1 MNINGIIIKGIG
13 GFYYVEAADGIVY
26 ECKARGVF
34 RKEKITPLAGVE
46 ITVESNNKNSIDKIL
61 ERRNFFKRPPISN
74 VDTLVIVSSVC
85 DPRPNLLIIDR
96 LTAVASYKN
105 VEPIIVFTKDD
116 LQSANEFAKIYT
128 NAGFKTFAVSNETG
142 EGIEKVKS
150 IIDGGIT
157 VFTGNSGVGKSSLI
171 NRMYPDF
178 CLETGEISRKLG
190 RGRHTTRHVE
200 LFKVGRKQLL
210 CLNGAFALCLC
221 NLLLNKVGKSDGITA
236 DFVCRRNYNG
246 IRRINTSLTL
256 GVKRRKAVYTV
267 TPEFNSVRPALMSLS
282 ISSSCSTVSPT
293 VSVILLAIS
302 SSGGIV
308 SCKAASTE
316 QTTARTL
323 PSTR

>member
-34 RKEKITPLAGVE
+34 RKEKITPLAGDRVE

-61 ERRNFFKRPPISN
+61 ERRNFFKRPPIAN

-116 LQSANEFAKIYT
+116 LQSANEFVKIYT

-200 LFKVGRKQLL
+200 LFKVGSGYIADTPGFSSLDFETNDLIKKDELAFCFLDFADYIGSCRFSTCAHVNDKGCSLVEAVKNGDVERTRHESYVTMYNEVKDIKDWQL
-210 CLNGAFALCLC
+210 
-221 NLLLNKVGKSDGITA
+221 
-236 DFVCRRNYNG
+236 
-246 IRRINTSLTL
+246 
-256 GVKRRKAVYTV
+256 
-267 TPEFNSVRPALMSLS
+267 
-282 ISSSCSTVSPT
+282 
-293 VSVILLAIS
+293 
-302 SSGGIV
+302 
-308 SCKAASTE
+308 
-316 QTTARTL
+316 
-323 PSTR
+323 

>member
-34 RKEKITPLAGVE
+34 RKEKITPLAGDRVE

-61 ERRNFFKRPPISN
+61 ERRNFFKRPPIAN
-74 VDTLVIVSSVC
+74 IDTLVIVSSVC

-116 LQSANEFAKIYT
+116 LQSANEFVKIYT

-150 IIDGGIT
+150 IIDGGVT

-200 LFKVGRKQLL
+200 LFKVGSGYIADTPGFSTLDFETNDLIKKDELAFCFPDFTDYIGSCRFSTCAHVNDKGCSLVEAVKNGDVERTRHESYVTMYNEVKNIKDWQL
-210 CLNGAFALCLC
+210 
-221 NLLLNKVGKSDGITA
+221 
-236 DFVCRRNYNG
+236 
-246 IRRINTSLTL
+246 
-256 GVKRRKAVYTV
+256 
-267 TPEFNSVRPALMSLS
+267 
-282 ISSSCSTVSPT
+282 
-293 VSVILLAIS
+293 
-302 SSGGIV
+302 
-308 SCKAASTE
+308 
-316 QTTARTL
+316 
-323 PSTR
+323 

>member
-34 RKEKITPLAGVE
+34 RKEKITPLAGDRVE

-61 ERRNFFKRPPISN
+61 ERRNFFKRPPIAN
-74 VDTLVIVSSVC
+74 IDTLVIVSSVC

-200 LFKVGRKQLL
+200 LFKVGSGYIADTPGFSSLDFETNDLIKKDELAFCFPDFTDYIGSCRFSTCAHVNDKGCSLVEAVKNGDVERTRHESYVTMYNEVKDIKDWQL
-210 CLNGAFALCLC
+210 
-221 NLLLNKVGKSDGITA
+221 
-236 DFVCRRNYNG
+236 
-246 IRRINTSLTL
+246 
-256 GVKRRKAVYTV
+256 
-267 TPEFNSVRPALMSLS
+267 
-282 ISSSCSTVSPT
+282 
-293 VSVILLAIS
+293 
-302 SSGGIV
+302 
-308 SCKAASTE
+308 
-316 QTTARTL
+316 
-323 PSTR
+323 

>member
-34 RKEKITPLAGVE
+34 RKEKITPLAGDRVE

-61 ERRNFFKRPPISN
+61 ERRNFFKRPPIAN

-116 LQSANEFAKIYT
+116 LQSANEFVKIYT

-200 LFKVGRKQLL
+200 LFKVGSGYIADTPGFSSLDFETNDLIKKDELAFCFPDFAYYIGSCRFSTCAHVNDKGCSLVEAVKSGDVERTRHESYVTMYNEVKDFKDWQL
-210 CLNGAFALCLC
+210 
-221 NLLLNKVGKSDGITA
+221 
-236 DFVCRRNYNG
+236 
-246 IRRINTSLTL
+246 
-256 GVKRRKAVYTV
+256 
-267 TPEFNSVRPALMSLS
+267 
-282 ISSSCSTVSPT
+282 
-293 VSVILLAIS
+293 
-302 SSGGIV
+302 
-308 SCKAASTE
+308 
-316 QTTARTL
+316 
-323 PSTR
+323 

>member
-34 RKEKITPLAGVE
+34 RKEKITPLAGDRVE

-61 ERRNFFKRPPISN
+61 ERRNFFKRPPIAN
-74 VDTLVIVSSVC
+74 IDTLIIVSSVC

-116 LQSANEFAKIYT
+116 LQSANEFVKIYT

-150 IIDGGIT
+150 IIDGGVT

-200 LFKVGRKQLL
+200 LFKVGSGYIADTPGFSSLDFETNDLIKKDELAFCFPDFTDYIGSCRFSTCAHVNDKGCSLVEAVKNGDVERTRHESYVTMYNEVKDIKDWQL
-210 CLNGAFALCLC
+210 
-221 NLLLNKVGKSDGITA
+221 
-236 DFVCRRNYNG
+236 
-246 IRRINTSLTL
+246 
-256 GVKRRKAVYTV
+256 
-267 TPEFNSVRPALMSLS
+267 
-282 ISSSCSTVSPT
+282 
-293 VSVILLAIS
+293 
-302 SSGGIV
+302 
-308 SCKAASTE
+308 
-316 QTTARTL
+316 
-323 PSTR
+323 

>member
-34 RKEKITPLAGVE
+34 RKEKITPLAGDRVE

-61 ERRNFFKRPPISN
+61 ERRNFFKRPPIAN

-116 LQSANEFAKIYT
+116 LQSANEFVKIYT

-200 LFKVGRKQLL
+200 LFKVGCGYIADTPGFSSLDFETNDLIKKDELAFCFPDFAYYIGSCRFSTCAHVNDKGCSLVEAVKSGDVERTRHESYVTMYNEVKDIKDWQL
-210 CLNGAFALCLC
+210 
-221 NLLLNKVGKSDGITA
+221 
-236 DFVCRRNYNG
+236 
-246 IRRINTSLTL
+246 
-256 GVKRRKAVYTV
+256 
-267 TPEFNSVRPALMSLS
+267 
-282 ISSSCSTVSPT
+282 
-293 VSVILLAIS
+293 
-302 SSGGIV
+302 
-308 SCKAASTE
+308 
-316 QTTARTL
+316 
-323 PSTR
+323 

>member
-34 RKEKITPLAGVE
+34 RKEKITPLAGDRVE

-61 ERRNFFKRPPISN
+61 ERRNFFKRPPIAN
-74 VDTLVIVSSVC
+74 IDTLVIVSSVC

-116 LQSANEFAKIYT
+116 LQSANEFVKIYT

-200 LFKVGRKQLL
+200 LFKVGSGYIADTPGFSSLDFETNDLIKKDELAFCFPDFTDYIGSCRFSTCAHVNDKGCSLVEAVKNGDVERTRHESYVTMYNEVKDIKDWQL
-210 CLNGAFALCLC
+210 
-221 NLLLNKVGKSDGITA
+221 
-236 DFVCRRNYNG
+236 
-246 IRRINTSLTL
+246 
-256 GVKRRKAVYTV
+256 
-267 TPEFNSVRPALMSLS
+267 
-282 ISSSCSTVSPT
+282 
-293 VSVILLAIS
+293 
-302 SSGGIV
+302 
-308 SCKAASTE
+308 
-316 QTTARTL
+316 
-323 PSTR
+323 

>member
-34 RKEKITPLAGVE
+34 RKEKITPLAGDRVE

-61 ERRNFFKRPPISN
+61 ERRNFFKRPPIAN

-116 LQSANEFAKIYT
+116 LQSANEFVKIYT

-200 LFKVGRKQLL
+200 LFKVGSGYIADTPGFSSLDFETNDLIKKDELAFCFPDFTDYIGSCRFSTCAHVNDKGCSLVEAVKNGDVERTRHESYVTMYNEVKDIKDWQL
-210 CLNGAFALCLC
+210 
-221 NLLLNKVGKSDGITA
+221 
-236 DFVCRRNYNG
+236 
-246 IRRINTSLTL
+246 
-256 GVKRRKAVYTV
+256 
-267 TPEFNSVRPALMSLS
+267 
-282 ISSSCSTVSPT
+282 
-293 VSVILLAIS
+293 
-302 SSGGIV
+302 
-308 SCKAASTE
+308 
-316 QTTARTL
+316 
-323 PSTR
+323 